1 MLHYL
6 TSGVLKK
13 NERNKVQLFKQLM
26 VCTLLEESFRESYHP
41 FAVLI
46 GRPIGSWLLIT
57 ETAPIANHFLGVFET
72 PLANNSSMI
81 SNSTGCAKE
90 DLNST
95 VIRLEEDNLTTLFTI
110 VCSTLAVLAISIF
123 IFWKVSDKPAS
134 KRSSGGETKPEVV
147 LIKGFGSA
155 YIIYFIKMTLSIRK
169 MTPFVRRKD
178 FGISFVFIYDWMC
191 WSWSDLHSISF
202 HLCSANPAT

>member
-1 MLHYL
+1 M
-6 TSGVLKK
+6 
-13 NERNKVQLFKQLM
+13 
-26 VCTLLEESFRESYHP
+26 
-41 FAVLI
+41 
-46 GRPIGSWLLIT
+46 IT

-147 LIKGFGSA
+147 LIKGIRSTISSHG
-155 YIIYFIKMTLSIRK
+155 IYYHILRVAKLA
-169 MTPFVRRKD
+169 
-178 FGISFVFIYDWMC
+178 
-191 WSWSDLHSISF
+191 SD
-202 HLCSANPAT
+202 ANNTVTI

>member
-1 MLHYL
+1 M
-6 TSGVLKK
+6 
-13 NERNKVQLFKQLM
+13 
-26 VCTLLEESFRESYHP
+26 
-41 FAVLI
+41 
-46 GRPIGSWLLIT
+46 IT

-134 KRSSGGETKPEVV
+134 KRSSGGETKPEIV
-147 LIKGFGSA
+147 LIKGIGSMSS
-155 YIIYFIKMTLSIRK
+155 YEMYFIKMTLSLRK
-169 MTPFVRRKD
+169 MTP
-178 FGISFVFIYDWMC
+178 
-191 WSWSDLHSISF
+191 L
-202 HLCSANPAT
+202 

>member
-1 MLHYL
+1 M
-6 TSGVLKK
+6 
-13 NERNKVQLFKQLM
+13 
-26 VCTLLEESFRESYHP
+26 
-41 FAVLI
+41 
-46 GRPIGSWLLIT
+46 IT

-123 IFWKVSDKPAS
+123 IFWKLSDKPAS
-134 KRSSGGETKPEVV
+134 KRSSGGEAKPEVV
-147 LIKGFGSA
+147 LIKGAGSA
-155 YIIYFIKMTLSIRK
+155 HGISYTVYVIYFKNDLEPSK
-169 MTPFVRRKD
+169 NDPFVRRKD

-191 WSWSDLHSISF
+191 WS
-202 HLCSANPAT
+202 

>member
-1 MLHYL
+1 M
-6 TSGVLKK
+6 
-13 NERNKVQLFKQLM
+13 
-26 VCTLLEESFRESYHP
+26 
-41 FAVLI
+41 
-46 GRPIGSWLLIT
+46 IT

-95 VIRLEEDNLTTLFTI
+95 VMRLEEDNLTTLFTI

-123 IFWKVSDKPAS
+123 IFWKLSDKPAS
-134 KRSSGGETKPEVV
+134 KRSSGGEAKPEVV
-147 LIKGFGSA
+147 LIKGAGSA
-155 YIIYFIKMTLSIRK
+155 HGICHILKNDLEPSK
-169 MTPFVRRKD
+169 NDPFVRRKD

-191 WSWSDLHSISF
+191 WS
-202 HLCSANPAT
+202 